1 MDAAFGFRIL
11 ALKRTRKHIA
21 QRARRARTHTQVT
34 HFPTGQIIQLHRFF
48 KSLKRNSEVN
58 AELSSQ
64 SY

>member
-1 MDAAFGFRIL
+1 MDAAFGFQDSGL
-11 ALKRTRKHIA
+11 EKDKKTYNPKSEKS
-21 QRARRARTHTQVT
+21 RTHTQVT
-34 HFPTGQIIQLHRFF
+34 HFPTGHIQLHRFF